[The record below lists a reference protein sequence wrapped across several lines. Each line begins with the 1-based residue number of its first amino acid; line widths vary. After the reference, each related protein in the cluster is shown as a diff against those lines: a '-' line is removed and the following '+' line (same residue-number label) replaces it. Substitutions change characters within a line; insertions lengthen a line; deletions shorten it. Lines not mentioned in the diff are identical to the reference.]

1 MQDRLAIVAVHP
13 GEEALLQQEGGGVLQ
28 EGCPDTARKLLE
40 KERPQLGADG
50 AEQMREI
57 DYF

>member
-1 MQDRLAIVAVHP
+1 MQDRLAVVAVHP
-13 GEEALLQQEGGGVLQ
+13 GEQALLQQEGGGVLQ
-28 EGCPDTARKLLE
+28 KGRPDTAGKMLE
-40 KERPQLGADG
+40 EERPQLGADG